1 MSTWAAGGKWQ
12 PEVKCSQWHLPKF
25 QLQAFYILIP
35 MRKYQPLI
43 YFATLVWSPKN
54 NNCLR
59 QTLKKSFS
67 YTFNSHNKTLWI
79 IIITIII
86 IISVLPKRKL
96 KLRKQGLAKSLSGND
111 QVKAQAQIIFLQVIH
126 WCTLQ
131 TPSILPDVVFP
142 KISNSYPLL

>member
-1 MSTWAAGGKWQ
+1 MIKMSTWAAGGKWQ

-25 QLQAFYILIP
+25 RLQALHVLIP

-54 NNCLR
+54 NNRLW

-67 YTFNSHNKTLWI
+67 YTFYSHNKTLGI
-79 IIITIII
+79 IVITIII

-96 KLRKQGLAKSLSGND
+96 KLRKQELTKSLLNT
-111 QVKAQAQIIFLQVIH
+111 K
-126 WCTLQ
+126 W
-131 TPSILPDVVFP
+131 PSQKIKPRSSSSKSFPDVLYKHP
-142 KISNSYPLL
+142 ALCLMLCSQR